1 MRKSDMYIDYGSGR
15 GGRPPSFGRIL
26 AIILV
31 VVLACGIG
39 FGGYI
44 AAKYYSGVM
53 KEQEP
58 DAAGTPTPT
67 SFAEAMAGDGDA
79 DLTGAAAETGIYGL
93 WYSPKEEVDDGGSIY
108 DDLDGE
114 VWMADF
120 VDTRTRV
127 DSRGIYLSAQ
137 KFNSKLEDALKL
149 VEQTE
154 LNTIVVD
161 IKSDYGSISYQMNS
175 PIAKEAKAL
184 SWTIPDVGKFIERLH
199 GMGIY
204 VIARVVTMKD
214 PVISKS
220 RPDLC
225 IFKTDGQLYKDNTGY
240 TWLNPYNEEA
250 WDYIIEVCKC
260 CAEDGFDEVN
270 LDYIRFPT
278 DKGNLGAES
287 YDYGDIV
294 NEVSKIDAISNGI
307 KKLCEEVK
315 PLGCFVSCDL
325 FGAVITSSIDAKI
338 VGQSYY
344 RMAQY
349 LDYLCPMVYPSHY
362 ANGYYNLDYPDCHP
376 YELVYNAMLDSRK
389 VLYMIDD
396 TVGNKAQVRPWLQ
409 DFTASWVRH
418 HLDYGK
424 KEVRDQIQAV
434 YDSGY
439 SGWLLWNAGI
449 VYTKDA
455 LLSAEEAGK

>member
-1 MRKSDMYIDYGSGR
+1 MRKNDMYLDYGSRNRRPGPGR
-15 GGRPPSFGRIL
+15 AI
-26 AIILV
+26 AIILI
-31 VVLACGIG
+31 VVLAAGMG
-39 FGGYI
+39 FGGYF
-44 AAKYYSGVM
+44 ATKYYSEVI
-53 KEQEP
+53 KKQNEEAAS
-58 DAAGTPTPT
+58 DAAPT
-67 SFAEAMAGDGDA
+67 SVAGSMYSDEAGI
-79 DLTGAAAETGIYGL
+79 TEAAAETGIYGL
-93 WYSPKEEVDDGGSIY
+93 WYAPSEDQTETGSVYDNLDEET
-108 DDLDGE
+108 
-114 VWMADF
+114 WMADF
-120 VDTRTRV
+120 VDNRKRV

-137 KFNSKLEDALKL
+137 KFNSKFKDALKL
-149 VEQTE
+149 VEETE
-154 LNTIVVD
+154 LNTMVVD
-161 IKSDYGSISYQMNS
+161 IKSDYGTISYQMNS
-175 PIAKEAKAL
+175 PIAKESGAL
-184 SWTIPDVGKFIERLH
+184 SWTISNVSEFINTLH
-199 GMGIY
+199 EKGIY

-214 PVISKS
+214 PVVSKS

-225 IFKTDGQLYKDNTGY
+225 IYKTDGQLYKDNTGY
-240 TWLNPYNEEA
+240 TWLNPYNDEA

-278 DKGNLGAES
+278 DKGNLGDAS

-315 PLGCFVSCDL
+315 PLGIFVSCDL

-338 VGQSYY
+338 VGQSYF

-349 LDYLCPMVYPSHY
+349 LDYVCPMVYPSHY

-396 TVGNKAQVRPWLQ
+396 TSGNKAEVRPWLQ

-418 HLDYGK
+418 HLNYGK
-424 KEVRDQIQAV
+424 EEVRAQINAV
-434 YDSGY
+434 YDAGY
-439 SGWLLWNAGI
+439 KGWLLWNAGI
-449 VYTKDA
+449 NYTKDA
-455 LLSAEEAGK
+455 LLPPDSE